1 MAWHGNFCAVTG
13 NTRQI
18 TKTALYENL
27 NLPKA
32 KRTTFSLH
40 PRMEYPKNGGFDFAA
55 DPRLTCREQ
64 PLFWL
69 PELDTGTL
77 LMTALP
83 DWFQPHVS
91 EQASQRSVSTP
102 SFSISSE
109 PVLASEGQYFRLAAS
124 NVRMPAVYVGE
135 RHRDR
140 DSTSDDVD
148 YRTAFVIP
156 CDEHVLDRTETLL
169 RLCRLAKGLRSPDK
183 RLTPGQKLRL
193 RQMLQAADGDEHGA
207 SGPEIAEAIYGRS
220 RDKGRAWYE
229 STYRFRVHRLIEDG
243 RAMIDSGYRLL
254 LRPKRRG

>member
-1 MAWHGNFCAVTG
+1 MAWHGSFCAVTS
-13 NTRQI
+13 NTRRI

-27 NLPKA
+27 NLSKP
-32 KRTTFSLH
+32 KRTRFSFH
-40 PRMEYPKNGGFDFAA
+40 RRMEYPKNGGFDFAA
-55 DPRLTCREQ
+55 DPRLTCQQQ

-83 DWFQPHVS
+83 DWLQPRDG
-91 EQASQRSVSTP
+91 EPTSQSSISTP
-102 SFSISSE
+102 SFSISGE
-109 PVLASEGQYFRLAAS
+109 PVPAPEGQYFRIETS
-124 NVRMPAVYVGE
+124 NVRMPAVYLGE
-135 RHRDR
+135 RHHDR
-140 DSTSDDVD
+140 GSTSDHVD
-148 YRTAFVIP
+148 YRTAFIIP
-156 CDEHVLDRTETLL
+156 HDEYVLDRTETLL
-169 RLCRLAKGLRSPDK
+169 RLCRLAKGLRSPDN

-193 RQMLQAADGDEHGA
+193 RHMLQAADGDEQGA
-207 SGPEIAEAIYGRS
+207 SGREIAEVIYGRS

>member
-13 NTRQI
+13 NIRQI

-32 KRTTFSLH
+32 ERTTFSRH
-40 PRMEYPKNGGFDFAA
+40 PTAAFPKNGGFDFAA
-55 DPRLTCREQ
+55 DPRLTCQQQ

-83 DWFQPHVS
+83 DWFQPGDS
-91 EQASQRSVSTP
+91 EPASQGSASTP
-102 SFSISSE
+102 SFSISGK
-109 PVLASEGQYFRLAAS
+109 PVSAPEGQYFRIEAL
-124 NVRMPAVYVGE
+124 NGRIPVVYLSGRE
-135 RHRDR
+135 QDRDR
-140 DSTSDDVD
+140 PDSYFHRS
-148 YRTAFVIP
+148 AFIIP
-156 CDEHVLDRTETLL
+156 HDEHVLDRTETLL
-169 RLCRLAKGLRSPDK
+169 RLCRLAKGLSSPDN
-183 RLTPGQKLRL
+183 RLTSGQKLRL
-193 RQMLQAADGDEHGA
+193 RHMLQAADGDEQGA
-207 SGPEIAEAIYGRS
+207 SAPEIAEAIYGRS

>member
-13 NTRQI
+13 NIRQI

-27 NLPKA
+27 NLPKG
-32 KRTTFSLH
+32 KRVTFSLH
-40 PRMEYPKNGGFDFAA
+40 PRMEYPQNGGFDFAA
-55 DPRLTCREQ
+55 DPRLTCQQQ

-77 LMTALP
+77 LITALP
-83 DWFQPHVS
+83 DWFQPGDS
-91 EQASQRSVSTP
+91 EPASQGSVSTP
-102 SFSISSE
+102 SFSISGE
-109 PVLASEGQYFRLAAS
+109 PVSAPEGQYFRIEAS
-124 NVRMPAVYVGE
+124 NGRMPAVYLAE
-135 RHRDR
+135 RHHDPDSISDR
-140 DSTSDDVD
+140 VL
-148 YRTAFVIP
+148 YRTAFIIP
-156 CDEHVLDRTETLL
+156 HDEHLLDRTETLL
-169 RLCRLAKGLRSPDK
+169 RLCRLVKGLSSPDN

-193 RQMLQAADGDEHGA
+193 RQMLQAADGDEQGA
-207 SGPEIAEAIYGRS
+207 SGPEIAEVIYGRS